1 MIIFKNQ
8 RVLGRHHPASGEDSM
23 SDTQKKDPQSRPT
36 APSGD
41 EDIIDLVE
49 EIQEEG
55 PQRPL
60 SPLERQLLDFG
71 DQTFAADR
79 AAIDL
84 PDLGD
89 LGRIDFD
96 EEDDEEKGGSDGR
109 PAPVAAQRSAEGGPS
124 TEAGGNE
131 IEEISEFD
139 EQLLDAADILEVED
153 LLSGPPSAGK
163 KPEPEEDEGLELID
177 VEEDEA
183 DDEIVWFDDLD
194 KEAPPPAPV
203 TADASQEA
211 PLPDWDTASGQDTS
225 AADVFAAHVESALP
239 ETDMGPALAA
249 AEAGAATAAAAA
261 AAAVFQPPAESAPRL
276 PPPAAEDAS
285 PAALPGLSPA
295 EIEAAVERVIERKL
309 GATIES
315 IIQQAIENA
324 VSKEIERLKR
334 LLLEDDDRGADA

>member
-1 MIIFKNQ
+1 
-8 RVLGRHHPASGEDSM
+8 M

-36 APSGD
+36 APNGD
-41 EDIIDLVE
+41 DDIIDLVE
-49 EIQEEG
+49 EIQEG
-55 PQRPL
+55 SPQRPL

-71 DQTFAADR
+71 DQTFAAGR
-79 AAIDL
+79 TAVDL
-84 PDLGD
+84 PDLSD
-89 LGRIDFD
+89 LGRMDFD
-96 EEDDEEKGGSDGR
+96 EEDEEEKAGSDVR
-109 PAPVAAQRSAEGGPS
+109 PAPGTALRSSEGGTR
-124 TEAGGNE
+124 TEAGSNE

-139 EQLLDAADILEVED
+139 EQLLDAADILEADD
-153 LLSGPPSAGK
+153 LLAGPPPARK
-163 KPEPEEDEGLELID
+163 KTELEEDEGLELID

-194 KEAPPPAPV
+194 KEAPSPGPV
-203 TADASQEA
+203 TADAPKEA
-211 PLPDWDTASGQDTS
+211 PIPDWDTASGQDTS

-249 AEAGAATAAAAA
+249 EASAATPAAAAT
-261 AAAVFQPPAESAPRL
+261 AVFQPPAEAAPSA
-276 PPPAAEDAS
+276 PPPAAEGTS
-285 PAALPGLSPA
+285 PAAAPGLSPD

-324 VSKEIERLKR
+324 VFKEIERLKR